1 MLTPDQQSAIPL
13 GFSQIPLN
21 EASKRALIELDTWAF
36 PACQDVDDLAS
47 WPFPLDLE
55 RTRAWSP
62 DGQAAP
68 IAMHTSYAFAQ
79 FPVPGATVAAAG
91 LSWVGVHP
99 QYRRRGLLRAMIG
112 THFDDCARRGEALS
126 VLTASEPGIYG
137 RFGYG
142 LASRVV
148 GVQIPRGAELRQ
160 VAGADQVDVRFERFD
175 EAVHGPVVARLHRHI
190 ATATPNRPG
199 WVTRDTDALRSSF
212 GYDPQA
218 LRGGFEERR
227 IMIAGRE
234 DATGYALFRRKLDW
248 SGAGAQG
255 VAKVEELAA
264 TDAASRA
271 ALWSRLLD
279 LDLIKTVTARLLP
292 IDDPLLQLLVDPRAA
307 EPQVSDNLWVRL
319 VDVPSAL
326 VARHYAAPLDLAIRV
341 NDHLLPH
348 NSRCWRLRARPFS
361 DDIHVEPA
369 AQASVELDIAD
380 LGALYLGGT
389 SAASLA
395 AAGLITG
402 DAAAIAQLSAAF
414 GWGLQPASS
423 WIF

>member
-1 MLTPDQQSAIPL
+1 MLTPDQQPAIPR
-13 GFSQIPLN
+13 GFSQISLN

-36 PACQDVDDLAS
+36 PASQDVAELAS
-47 WPFPLDLE
+47 WPLPLDLD
-55 RTRAWSP
+55 RTRAWSL
-62 DGQAAP
+62 DGEAAP
-68 IAMHTSYAFAQ
+68 VAMHTSYAFAH
-79 FPVPGATVAAAG
+79 FPVPGATAAAAG

-99 QYRRRGLLRAMIG
+99 QYRRRGLLRAMIA
-112 THFDDCARRGEALS
+112 THFDDCVQRGEALS
-126 VLTASEPGIYG
+126 VLTASEPDIYG

-142 LASRVV
+142 LASRVLS
-148 GVQIPRGAELRQ
+148 VQIPRGAALRQ
-160 VAGADQVDVRFERFD
+160 VAGADQVHVRFERFD
-175 EAVHGPVVARLHRHI
+175 QAVHSQLVARLHRHAAI
-190 ATATPNRPG
+190 ATPNRPG
-199 WVTRDTDALRSSF
+199 WVTRETDALRSSF

-227 IMIAGRE
+227 IMIAGGE
-234 DATGYALFRRKLDW
+234 NPTGYALFRRKLDW

-271 ALWSRLLD
+271 ALWSRLFD

-292 IDDPLLQLLVDPRAA
+292 TDDPLLQLLVDPRAA
-307 EPQVSDNLWVRL
+307 EPQLSDNLWVRL

-326 VARHYAAPLDLAIRV
+326 VARQYAAPLDLAIRV

-348 NSRCWRLRARPFS
+348 NNRCWQLRAQPFS
-361 DDIHVEPA
+361 DDVRVEPA
-369 AQASVELDIAD
+369 EEASVELDIAE